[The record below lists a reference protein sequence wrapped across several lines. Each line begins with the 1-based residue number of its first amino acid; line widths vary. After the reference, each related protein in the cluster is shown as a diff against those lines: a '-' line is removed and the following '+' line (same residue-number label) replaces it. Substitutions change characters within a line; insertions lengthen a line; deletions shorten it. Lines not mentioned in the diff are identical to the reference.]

1 MRITIG
7 GLTLDTEARQVRGAT
22 GPVALSPKAFDL
34 LVHLVEQRPRA
45 LSKDE
50 LHEWL
55 WPGVYVSETNLAGLI
70 AEIRRALG
78 DDARAPR
85 FVRTVQRFGYAFSG
99 TVSNAVGEHP
109 WTADGRGCWLTRG
122 NRHITLL
129 EGENVLGRELD
140 PVGRDATTMSRRH
153 ARILVEGA
161 TAYLEDLGSKN
172 GTFLRGHR
180 LEAPARLVDGDTFAL
195 GSVSLV
201 FRAPVAD
208 QSTTRTAR
216 RHAERQRTR

>member
-1 MRITIG
+1 MTISIG
-7 GLTLDTEARQVRGAT
+7 GITLDTEARQVRGAT

-34 LVHLVEQRPRA
+34 LVHLIEQRPRA

-55 WPGVYVSETNLAGLI
+55 WPGVFVSETNLAGLI

-85 FVRTVQRFGYAFSG
+85 FVRTVHRFGYAFSG
-99 TVSNAVGEHP
+99 TVKNADDAHSL
-109 WTADGRGCWLTRG
+109 TAHRKDCWLTRG
-122 NRHITLL
+122 KRRIALV
-129 EGENVLGRELD
+129 EGENILGRELD
-140 PVGRDATTMSRRH
+140 PAGRDATTMSRRH

-161 TAYLEDLGSKN
+161 TVYLEDLGSKN
-172 GTFLRGHR
+172 GTFLRGRR
-180 LEAPARLVDGDTFAL
+180 LEATARLVDGDTFEL

-201 FRAPVAD
+201 FRSPVAD
-208 QSTTRTAR
+208 ESTTRTAR
-216 RHAERQRTR
+216 RRPER